1 MRNLSGV
8 VYPLISLAVIVV
20 VWHVSVIALDVPS
33 YVLPAPFDVARAFV
47 NGFVTGLFWGHL
59 WYTTV
64 EVVVGYVLGS
74 LLALVLG
81 AALAESRTFE
91 RFVYPLIL
99 GLQAMPKVALAPLL
113 LVWFGFGIESKII
126 LVMLICFFPLCVNTV
141 VGIRQTDPELID
153 LCRAFSTS
161 RLYIFFNVKLPT
173 AAGAIFAGLQ
183 VGVSLALIG
192 AVVGEF
198 IASQKGIGYMINA
211 STVSM
216 NVSNMFAGV
225 FLLAFM
231 GIAGAQ
237 LVRYLHRKVVFWE
250 DEAGTGTGT
259 GAV

>member
-1 MRNLSGV
+1 MMGRASSV
-8 VYPLISLAVIVV
+8 VYPLVSLAIIVIVWHVAVIV
-20 VWHVSVIALDVPS
+20 LEVPE
-33 YVLPAPFDVARAFV
+33 YVLPAPLAVAQAFV
-47 NGFVTGLFWGHL
+47 GGFASGLFLGHL
-59 WYTTV
+59 WYTTL
-64 EVVVGYVLGS
+64 EVVIGYVLGS

-81 AALAESRTFE
+81 ALLAESRTFE

-113 LVWFGFGIESKII
+113 LVWFGYGIESKII

-141 VGIRQTDPELID
+141 IGIRQTDPELID

-161 RLYIFFNVKLPT
+161 RLYVFFNVKLPT

-183 VGVSLALIG
+183 VGISLALIG

-198 IASQKGIGYMINA
+198 IASQRGIGYMINA

-216 NVSNMFAGV
+216 NVSNMFAGI

-237 LVRYLHRKVVFWE
+237 LVRYVHRKVVFWE
-250 DEAGTGTGT
+250 DEAGSGS
-259 GAV
+259 GAA